1 MLKDRT
7 AQLWLALLSTSIA
20 LEIAALYFQYVLDYG
35 PCILCVQIRAVLF
48 VVILLAA
55 LALLLPV
62 ARKLTTVLLTPC
74 TLTFAWFCYQVLGIE
89 RGWFEGSCTF
99 EPAFPAWIP
108 LHEWLPSVFEPW
120 EERGWFEGS
129 CTFEP
134 AFPAWIPLHEWLPSV
149 FEPWELCGYTPD
161 ILLGITMAETLVG
174 LAGLFL
180 IANIFLLKDFRR
192 Q

>member
-1 MLKDRT
+1 MLNDRT
-7 AQLWLALLSTSIA
+7 AQLWLALLSTSVG

-48 VVILLAA
+48 LVILLAA
-55 LALLLPV
+55 VALLLPA
-62 ARKLTTVLLTPC
+62 ARKLTSVLLIPC

-120 EERGWFEGS
+120 E
-129 CTFEP
+129 
-134 AFPAWIPLHEWLPSV
+134 
-149 FEPWELCGYTPD
+149 LCGYTPE

-174 LAGLFL
+174 FAGLFL
-180 IANIFLLKDFRR
+180 LMNIFLLKDIRKA
-192 Q
+192 

>member
-1 MLKDRT
+1 MLQNRT
-7 AQLWLALLSTSIA
+7 AKLWLALLSTSVA

-48 VVILLAA
+48 AVILLAA
-55 LALLLPV
+55 VALLLPA
-62 ARKLTTVLLTPC
+62 ARKLTSVLLIPC

-99 EPAFPAWIP
+99 EPAFPNWIP
-108 LHEWLPSVFEPW
+108 LHEWLP
-120 EERGWFEGS
+120 
-129 CTFEP
+129 
-134 AFPAWIPLHEWLPSV
+134 AV
-149 FEPWELCGYTPD
+149 FEPWELCGYTPE
-161 ILLGITMAETLVG
+161 ILFGITMAETLVG

-180 IANIFLLKDFRR
+180 LANISLLKDIRK

>member
-1 MLKDRT
+1 MLTDRT
-7 AQLWLALLSTSIA
+7 AQLWLALLSTSVA

-55 LALLLPV
+55 VALILPA
-62 ARKLTTVLLTPC
+62 ARKFNSISLIPC

-120 EERGWFEGS
+120 E
-129 CTFEP
+129 
-134 AFPAWIPLHEWLPSV
+134 
-149 FEPWELCGYTPD
+149 LCGYTPE
-161 ILLGITMAETLVG
+161 ILFGITMAETLAG

-180 IANIFLLKDFRR
+180 LANIFLLEDIRK

>member
-7 AQLWLALLSTSIA
+7 AHLWLALLSTSVA

-55 LALLLPV
+55 VALFLPA
-62 ARKLTTVLLTPC
+62 ARKLTSVLLMPC

-108 LHEWLPSVFEPW
+108 LHD
-120 EERGWFEGS
+120 
-129 CTFEP
+129 
-134 AFPAWIPLHEWLPSV
+134 WLPSV

-161 ILLGITMAETLVG
+161 ILFGITMAETLAG
-174 LAGLFL
+174 LAALFL
-180 IANIFLLKDFRR
+180 IANIFLIKNIRKV
-192 Q
+192 